1 MTEFR
6 GLLYLH
12 IVLTLLKKNT
22 IEFVFSVILDY
33 DIAEFELTESCRI
46 PAVSFF
52 IQLAKPN
59 LRADDIV
66 NMGLAEMLD
75 APVLL
80 VGDIDRGGVF
90 AQLCG
95 TVQLLRPEERARV
108 KGLVVNKFRGDK
120 SILDPGIT
128 MIEDMLGIPVTGVLP
143 YLDIS
148 LDDEDSLSTRFEKKG
163 KKLVNIGVIRF
174 PRISNFT
181 DFSVFEQIDDV
192 ALHYI
197 TSVREVPDMDM
208 IILPGSKNTIGDLKW
223 LRETGLEAAVKKF
236 AAKKTVFGICG
247 GYQMLG
253 NEVID
258 ADGVEGG
265 GEIRGM
271 ELLDCSTVLK
281 NGKVR
286 TQVSGRLGTVE
297 GALSCLSGK
306 EFSGYEIHMGQ
317 TTVGADA
324 NIMEK
329 GAYKGNVYGT
339 YIHGFYDEDGIAS
352 DVVRA
357 LAAAKGVTLVD
368 TPVDYRAF
376 KESQY
381 DKLADAVREYM
392 DMKAVYE
399 MLREA
404 RI

>member
-1 MTEFR
+1 ME
-6 GLLYLH
+6 GAG
-12 IVLTLLKKNT
+12 
-22 IEFVFSVILDY
+22 SP
-33 DIAEFELTESCRI
+33 AEI
-46 PAVSFF
+46 
-52 IQLAKPN
+52 N
-59 LRADDIV
+59 LRVDDIV

-223 LRETGLEAAVKKF
+223 
-236 AAKKTVFGICG
+236 
-247 GYQMLG
+247 
-253 NEVID
+253 
-258 ADGVEGG
+258 
-265 GEIRGM
+265 
-271 ELLDCSTVLK
+271 
-281 NGKVR
+281 
-286 TQVSGRLGTVE
+286 
-297 GALSCLSGK
+297 
-306 EFSGYEIHMGQ
+306 
-317 TTVGADA
+317 
-324 NIMEK
+324 
-329 GAYKGNVYGT
+329 
-339 YIHGFYDEDGIAS
+339 
-352 DVVRA
+352 
-357 LAAAKGVTLVD
+357 
-368 TPVDYRAF
+368 
-376 KESQY
+376 
-381 DKLADAVREYM
+381 
-392 DMKAVYE
+392 
-399 MLREA
+399 
-404 RI
+404 